1 METDT
6 AFRLLADENFN
17 GRILRGLL
25 RRLPD
30 LDVVRAQD
38 LTELSGSSDPV
49 LLEWAARDGRIVLS
63 HDVETLAGYA
73 YARLEAGQAMPG
85 LFELRPEVPIGIAIE
100 ALEEVIALTR
110 PEEWNGLVAF
120 LPL

>member
-1 METDT
+1 VETDA

-25 RRLPD
+25 RRLPE

-38 LTELSGSSDPV
+38 LAELSGSSDPV
-49 LLEWAARDGRIVLS
+49 LLEWAAQDGRIVLS

-73 YARLEAGQAMPG
+73 YARLEAGQIMPG
-85 LFELRPEVPIGIAIE
+85 LFELRPEVPIGAAIE
-100 ALEEVIALTR
+100 ALEEVITLTR

>member
-38 LTELSGSSDPV
+38 LAELSGSSDPV

-73 YARLEAGQAMPG
+73 YARIEAGRVMPG
-85 LFELRPEVPIGIAIE
+85 LFELRPEVPIGTAIE